1 VQDAGQ
7 RCARR
12 EDALE
17 QESPCDAVDA
27 RAVAQPVCA
36 HQARR
41 WEGGRLVRGAR
52 FGARR
57 SIVVVSS

>member
-1 VQDAGQ
+1 VVQDAGQ

-17 QESPCDAVDA
+17 QESPCDAVGA
-27 RAVAQPVCA
+27 RAVAQPVCTSGTPM
-36 HQARR
+36 
-41 WEGGRLVRGAR
+41 GGRMVRGAR

-57 SIVVVSS
+57 SVVVVSS